1 MYQYH
6 YQRPTPH
13 LLFDIAQGK
22 MYDSEAV
29 NIFGFNRAVGNSFE
43 TVWNDGDT
51 YAFPAAAL
59 TMKIVSSS
67 TSDTMDVLVVGLDA
81 SYNEVRQ
88 TVTLTG
94 TGAVTIPT
102 ALYRINSA
110 IILAGSNVGNI
121 TIASGGVTYAF
132 IEAELGTTQSCIYTV
147 PADHDLYLFRITAN
161 SATAGGSKYVTIR
174 NALQSS
180 TGRWL
185 KVAEATFSQSQVN
198 YDRQVPFKIAE
209 GTDFMFEA
217 KSSASTNEV
226 AIFVEAVLVKQG
238 Y

>member
-29 NIFGFNRAVGNSFE
+29 NIFGFNRGQSVIRLRLFGMMA
-43 TVWNDGDT
+43 TPT
-51 YAFPAAAL
+51 LFPSAAL
-59 TMKIVSSS
+59 TMTIVSSS

-132 IEAELGTTQSCIYTV
+132 IEGRVRHHAGLHLHCTR
-147 PADHDLYLFRITAN
+147 RI
-161 SATAGGSKYVTIR
+161 
-174 NALQSS
+174 
-180 TGRWL
+180 
-185 KVAEATFSQSQVN
+185 
-198 YDRQVPFKIAE
+198 
-209 GTDFMFEA
+209 
-217 KSSASTNEV
+217 
-226 AIFVEAVLVKQG
+226 
-238 Y
+238 

>member
-22 MYDSEAV
+22 MYDSEAL
-29 NIFGFNRAVGNSFE
+29 NIFGFNTTVGTSFE
-43 TVWNDGDT
+43 TVWNDGAA
-51 YAFPAAAL
+51 YAFPSAAL
-59 TMKIVSSS
+59 TMTIVSSS
-67 TSDTMDVLVVGLDA
+67 ASDTMDVLVVGLDA
-81 SYNEVRQ
+81 NYNEVRQ

-94 TGAVTIPT
+94 TGSVTLPT
-102 ALYRINSA
+102 DLYRINSA

-121 TIASGGVTYAF
+121 TIASGGVTYGF
-132 IEAELGTTQSCIYTV
+132 IGAELGTTQACIYTV
-147 PADHDLYLFRITAN
+147 PAGYSIYLFRITAN
-161 SATAGGSKYVTIR
+161 SATASGNKYVTIR

-198 YDRQVPFKIAE
+198 YDRQVPFQITEK
-209 GTDFMFEA
+209 TDFMFEA
-217 KSSASTNEV
+217 KSSSSTNEV
-226 AIFVEAVLVKQG
+226 AVFVEAVLVKND
-238 Y
+238 